1 MTQLLISVR
10 SAPEARIAL
19 AGGAQV
25 IDVKEPHRGSLGRA
39 ELSVIKEVCAAVE
52 NRAWVSVALGELLET
67 EGNSG
72 QLPAGIRWAKLG
84 LAGCAQQA
92 DWETIWLKQV
102 SSFPPETKPVAVV
115 YADYLTAHAP
125 APAEILR
132 TAYRA
137 NCKVLLIDTFDKT
150 HGRLLDIWPLPEL
163 AGFCQSVQ
171 KAGMELALAGS
182 LKVKDIPQL
191 LPISPQFL
199 AFRGAA
205 CEGERVDQLKQYLV
219 ERLAATV
226 QQKNELM
233 NK

>member
-10 SAPEARIAL
+10 NAPEARIAL

-39 ELSVIKEVCAAVE
+39 ELSVINEVCAAVE

-84 LAGCAQQA
+84 LAGCARRA
-92 DWETIWLKQV
+92 DWETIWLKQG
-102 SSFPPETKPVAVV
+102 SSFSSDTKPVAVV

-125 APAEILR
+125 TPAEILQ
-132 TAYRA
+132 AAGRA
-137 NCKVLLIDTFDKT
+137 KCKVLLIDTFDKT

-163 AGFCQSVQ
+163 TGFCQSVQ
-171 KAGMELALAGS
+171 QAGMELALAGS
-182 LKVKDIPQL
+182 LKLEDIRQL
-191 LPISPQFL
+191 SPISPQFL

-205 CEGERVDQLKQYLV
+205 CEGRREGQLKQHLV
-219 ERLAATV
+219 EQLAAAV
-226 QQKNELM
+226 QQIKEPLT
-233 NK
+233 K